1 MSVSYQNIDL
11 FFGGKNNDLNTYILN
26 QGDAII
32 LDYNTNLSNQNSFI
46 IDISFEYTFPNRSL
60 LLQLIWATKGE
71 P

>member
-11 FFGGKNNDLNTYILN
+11 FFGGRNNDLNTYILN

-46 IDISFEYTFPNRSL
+46 IDISF
-60 LLQLIWATKGE
+60 
-71 P
+71 

>member
-1 MSVSYQNIDL
+1 MSISYQNRGLL
-11 FFGGKNNDLNTYILN
+11 FGENDNDLNTYILN